1 MGFLLDHKFRME
13 APFLEG
19 VPYFSRDEEALA
31 RQRREEKS
39 VYTDIDI
46 DPDDLES
53 LKFATAVTEEI
64 ENWKARRGVSPA
76 LATQYPSHM

>member
-1 MGFLLDHKFRME
+1 ME

-19 VPYFSRDEEALA
+19 VPYFSREEEALS

-46 DPDDLES
+46 DLDDLES
-53 LKFATAVTEEI
+53 IRFAKAVTKEI
-64 ENWKARRGVSPA
+64 EDWKARRGVSR
-76 LATQYPSHM
+76 HH